1 MLRSETLDDFADV
14 EVQLEKFDEAERLG
28 REALA
33 ADRKRMIAAQADLI
47 RDTKLSADIVKLVT
61 DTIGSAS

>member
-1 MLRSETLDDFADV
+1 
-14 EVQLEKFDEAERLG
+14 
-28 REALA
+28 
-33 ADRKRMIAAQADLI
+33 MIAAQADLI